1 MSAAGLAD
9 PVEHL
14 ADFVLYIMPGFIA
27 LQLYRAKYPVKKL
40 SEFLQVSWCV
50 IYGIV
55 LASTVRWVD
64 RRFLSGLLHSD
75 DAGLP
80 WLRFVIALAV
90 AGLLLGTLLIAVRW
104 TRFTL
109 SSNYTPLNWLE
120 PDPQSI
126 WRRVNQSSTEYAVV
140 YLDDGAIYL
149 GWIREY
155 TFDPDAESNDFLLA
169 GARRVDD
176 QLKTIY
182 LVNGQGVYLNTR
194 NVKRIEFVR

>member
-1 MSAAGLAD
+1 MSAASVAD

-27 LQLYRAKYPVKKL
+27 LQLYRAKYPVKQL

-55 LASTVRWVD
+55 LASTVRWFD
-64 RRFLSGLLHSD
+64 HRFLNGLLHGD
-75 DAGLP
+75 EAGLP

-90 AGLLLGTLLIAVRW
+90 AGLLFGSLLIAIRW
-104 TRFTL
+104 ARFTL
-109 SSNYTPLNWLE
+109 SRKYETLSGLE

-126 WRRVNQSSTEYAVV
+126 WRKVNQSSTEYAVV

-169 GARRVDD
+169 GAKRVND
-176 QLKTIY
+176 QLNTIY

>member
-1 MSAAGLAD
+1 
-9 PVEHL
+9 
-14 ADFVLYIMPGFIA
+14 
-27 LQLYRAKYPVKKL
+27 
-40 SEFLQVSWCV
+40 V
-50 IYGIV
+50 IG
-55 LASTVRWVD
+55 
-64 RRFLSGLLHSD
+64 
-75 DAGLP
+75 
-80 WLRFVIALAV
+80 LAV
-90 AGLLLGTLLIAVRW
+90 AGLLFGTLLIAIRW

-109 SSNYTPLNWLE
+109 SKKYATFSWLE

-126 WRRVNQSSTEYAVV
+126 WRKVNQSSNEYAVV

-149 GWIREY
+149 GWIGEY

-169 GARRVDD
+169 GAKRVDD

>member
-1 MSAAGLAD
+1 MSAVGVAD

-14 ADFVLYIMPGFIA
+14 ADFLLYVMPGFIA
-27 LQLYRAKYPVKKL
+27 LQLYRATYPVKKL

-55 LASTVRWVD
+55 LASTVRWFD
-64 RRFLSGLLHSD
+64 HRFLNGLLHSD
-75 DAGLP
+75 EAGLP
-80 WLRFVIALAV
+80 WLRFVVALAV
-90 AGLLLGTLLIAVRW
+90 AGLLFGTLLIVVRSV
-104 TRFTL
+104 RFTL
-109 SSNYTPLNWLE
+109 SRKYARLSGLR

-126 WRRVNQSSTEYAVV
+126 WAKVNQSSTEYAVV

-149 GWIREY
+149 G
-155 TFDPDAESNDFLLA
+155 ESNDFLLA
-169 GARRVDD
+169 GAKRVDD
-176 QLKTIY
+176 RLNTIY

>member
-1 MSAAGLAD
+1 MSAAAVAD
-9 PVEHL
+9 PIERL
-14 ADFVLYIMPGFIA
+14 ADFILYIMPGFIA
-27 LQLYRAKYPVKKL
+27 LQLYRAQYPVKRL

-55 LASTVRWVD
+55 LAGTVRWVD
-64 RRFLSGLLHSD
+64 HRFLNGVLHTD
-75 DAGLP
+75 AAGLP
-80 WLRFVIALAV
+80 WLRFVVALAV
-90 AGLLLGTLLIAVRW
+90 AGLLFGTLLIAVRW
-104 TRFTL
+104 ARFTL
-109 SSNYTPLNWLE
+109 SRKYVRLSGLR

-126 WRRVNQSSTEYAVV
+126 WAKVNQSSTEYAVV

-169 GARRVDD
+169 GAKRVDD
-176 QLKTIY
+176 QLNTIY